1 MVDHSPVS
9 GSQQTAAELTTKH
22 NTGNQETPQQQTT
35 PSLVKNSTPTKSS
48 STSSQS
54 STSEYRLEESLKEK
68 AGLQPLQPSD
78 QHSHATPSE
87 AQSSI
92 SLHLEDSN
100 KSVPSEKLSILAPEG
115 DSIDHVTRESET
127 QKPSDLSEQQTAAD
141 ESQSGMMSY

>member
-1 MVDHSPVS
+1 MVGHSPVS
-9 GSQQTAAELTTKH
+9 GSQQTAAEFTTKH
-22 NTGNQETPQQQTT
+22 NTGNQETPQQQIA
-35 PSLVKNSTPTKSS
+35 PSLVKNSTLTKSS

-100 KSVPSEKLSILAPEG
+100 KSVPSEKLSMLAPEG

-127 QKPSDLSEQQTAAD
+127 RKPSDLSEQQTAAD